1 MDYSICIARL
11 DFQRIY
17 VLNINTHITLTT
29 SKETTHL
36 SAWIALVQAI
46 VCSGAAGKKFSA
58 GRVFFCLWYVAVVLT
73 DWIFVVY
80 LYCFVFADIVLNQR
94 SWEYPHDIMIYNPIL
109 CWIDF
114 CRNPWAGVYKFP
126 QVPQSSPATSQS
138 TCRFKLNGRVPSIPA
153 SERLGFLF
161 ATTPWPWFWCW
172 VTIGVILGTPTCKE
186 TSITTTTALTNKHHP
201 QLKQNQN
208 MSPRDFIYKS
218 SILFDFE
225 RSWLHRS
232 LAKTLFNQCMFFIV
246 RFISFF
252 VCVGPV
258 IPRSSSSTFR
268 LPEVRILFPNKPVAG
283 PKFVITGG

>member
-1 MDYSICIARL
+1 MDSSICIARL

-58 GRVFFCLWYVAVVLT
+58 GRVFFCLWYVPVVLT

-161 ATTPWPWFWCW
+161 ATTPWPWVLMLSYHWSYFGDTSMQRDKHHHYNRPYKQTSPTIETEPKHVPKGFHLQVINIIQFWKIM
-172 VTIGVILGTPTCKE
+172 VTPFPCKNVIQSMYVLHSSIYIFFRVCRPSY
-186 TSITTTTALTNKHHP
+186 TSILIFH
-201 QLKQNQN
+201 
-208 MSPRDFIYKS
+208 F
-218 SILFDFE
+218 
-225 RSWLHRS
+225 
-232 LAKTLFNQCMFFIV
+232 
-246 RFISFF
+246 
-252 VCVGPV
+252 
-258 IPRSSSSTFR
+258 
-268 LPEVRILFPNKPVAG
+268 
-283 PKFVITGG
+283 